1 VVAAGAIRRAKL
13 QSKRHHQQTNISSFF
28 TGLMIFLSPNQH
40 CQSTEGKM
48 TINLKNSLVEGS
60 SNLWLFM
67 TVD

>member
-1 VVAAGAIRRAKL
+1 MEVVSGSSWSYKTYAKAPVKM
-13 QSKRHHQQTNISSFF
+13 SPSTNQQ
-28 TGLMIFLSPNQH
+28 